1 MSYVFIGLGSNLGN
15 RKENLRLAISKIEN
29 TFRII
34 KKSFIYETKPFQV
47 NEFQPNY
54 FNQVIKVHSG
64 NYNPY
69 EFLDKLM
76 LFEKQLGRVRVKT
89 NESRIIDLD
98 LLMYGDEIIES
109 KKLVIPHPRM
119 HERGFVIF
127 PLLDIDEKLVH
138 PSTRVPFMDIALKL
152 GKSGMKKVITGSS

>member
-1 MSYVFIGLGSNLGN
+1 MSYVYIGLGSNLGD
-15 RKENLRLAISKIEN
+15 REENLRLAVSKIEN

-47 NEFQPNY
+47 NDFQPNY
-54 FNQVIKVHSG
+54 YNQVLKVHSG
-64 NYNPY
+64 SYNPY

-76 LFEKQLGRVRVKT
+76 LFEKELGRIRVRT

-98 LLMYGDEIIES
+98 LLIYGDKILKS
-109 KKLVIPHPRM
+109 KKLVIPHPRI
-119 HERGFVIF
+119 HERAFVVF

-138 PSTRVPFMDIALKL
+138 PVTKVSFMDISLKL
-152 GKSGMKKVITGSS
+152 GKSDIKKVIIGSS

>member
-15 RKENLRLAISKIEN
+15 RKENLRLAILKIEN

-64 NYNPY
+64 SYNPY

-76 LFEKQLGRVRVKT
+76 FFEKELGRVRLRT

-98 LLMYGDEIIES
+98 LLLYGDEIIES

-119 HERGFVIF
+119 HERAFVIF
-127 PLLDIDEKLVH
+127 PLLDIDEKLAH
-138 PSTRVPFMDIALKL
+138 PATRVSFMDIALKL
-152 GKSGMKKVITGSS
+152 GESGIKKL

>member
-47 NEFQPNY
+47 NDFQPNY

-76 LFEKQLGRVRVKT
+76 LFEKELGRIRVRT

-109 KKLVIPHPRM
+109 KKLTIPHPRI
-119 HERGFVIF
+119 HERAFVVF

-138 PSTRVPFMDIALKL
+138 PVTRVSFMDISLEL
-152 GKSGMKKVITGSS
+152 GDSGIKKVITGSS

>member
-47 NEFQPNY
+47 NDFQPNY

-64 NYNPY
+64 SYNPY

-76 LFEKQLGRVRVKT
+76 LFEKELGRIRVRT

-109 KKLVIPHPRM
+109 KKLTIPHPRI
-119 HERGFVIF
+119 HERAFVVF

-138 PSTRVPFMDIALKL
+138 PVTRVSFMDISLEL
-152 GKSGMKKVITGSS
+152 GDSGIKKVITGSS

>member
-29 TFRII
+29 TFSVI

-76 LFEKQLGRVRVKT
+76 LFEKELGRVRVRT

-127 PLLDIDEKLVH
+127 PLLDIDEKLFH
-138 PSTRVPFMDIALKL
+138 PATRVSFMDIALKL
-152 GKSGMKKVITGSS
+152 GESGITKL

>member
-47 NEFQPNY
+47 NDFQPNY
-54 FNQVIKVHSG
+54 YNQVLKVHSG
-64 NYNPY
+64 SYNPY

-76 LFEKQLGRVRVKT
+76 LFEKELGRIRVRT

-98 LLMYGDEIIES
+98 LLIYGDKILKS
-109 KKLVIPHPRM
+109 KKLVIPHPRI
-119 HERGFVIF
+119 HERAFVVF

-138 PSTRVPFMDIALKL
+138 PVTRVSFMDISLEL
-152 GKSGMKKVITGSS
+152 GDSGIKKVITGSS